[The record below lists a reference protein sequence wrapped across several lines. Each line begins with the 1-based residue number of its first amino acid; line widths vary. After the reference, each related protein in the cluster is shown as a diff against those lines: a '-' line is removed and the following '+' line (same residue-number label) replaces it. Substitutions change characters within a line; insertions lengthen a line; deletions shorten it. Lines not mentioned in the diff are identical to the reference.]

1 MLAAGFDVPYVR
13 AQVGH
18 TDPTMTLAIYA
29 HVIERPDRDRLRSD
43 MRELSVSVRRRPLR
57 RQSNAKRQKKA
68 ATATDEPQ
76 PRPLPK

>member
-43 MRELSVSVRRRPLR
+43 MRELLGERPTTPFEAPVER
-57 RQSNAKRQKKA
+57 EKAEKGSNGDR
-68 ATATDEPQ
+68 
-76 PRPLPK
+76 